1 MGLLIAPLYPRPHP
15 MPHMPFQFARCFL
28 ASAIMALTLLVSGCN
43 GKDAQTLTTQVAAK
57 VGSEEI
63 SIHQINQVLSRS
75 TMAISA
81 PQSVQALRADV
92 LEKLI
97 DQQLVVEQ
105 AIEAR
110 LHRSPEVLAQIDAAR
125 REVLARAY
133 VQQLTNTIPKPAIEE
148 SRKYF
153 RDHPQL
159 FSERRV
165 FSLQEIQLTPDSGV
179 AEQVREQLA
188 GGKSMGDV
196 AAWLKAHDIPFGS
209 GAVTRAAEQI
219 PLDLLARLQAF
230 KDGQSA
236 IVETPRGVTVLRITS
251 SQAAPVTEEAALPRI
266 EQFLMNQRG
275 AEALG
280 QTMKRLRAKA
290 TVSYSGDFAKAAAPT
305 ATASDQATPAPKEK
319 AAAADPSN
327 AGSAVEKGTAALK

>member
-1 MGLLIAPLYPRPHP
+1 
-15 MPHMPFQFARCFL
+15 MPYMLFQFARCFL
-28 ASAIMALTLLVSGCN
+28 VSAIMALTLLMPGCS

-75 TMAISA
+75 SMSISA

-97 DQQLVVEQ
+97 DQQLVAEQ

-133 VQQLTNTIPKPAIEE
+133 VQQLTDTIPKPAIEE

-179 AEQVREQLA
+179 VEQVREQLA

-196 AAWLKAHDIPFGS
+196 AAWLKAHDIPFGD
-209 GAVTRAAEQI
+209 GAATRAAEQI
-219 PLDLLARLQAF
+219 PLDLLARLQAL

-236 IVETPRGVTVLRITS
+236 IVQTPRGVTVLRITS

-275 AEALG
+275 AEALS

-290 TVSYSGDFAKAAAPT
+290 TVSYSGDFAKTAPPT
-305 ATASDQATPAPKEK
+305 
-319 AAAADPSN
+319 AAAADTSN
-327 AGSAVEKGTAALK
+327 AGSAVEKGNGALK

>member
-1 MGLLIAPLYPRPHP
+1 M
-15 MPHMPFQFARCFL
+15 
-28 ASAIMALTLLVSGCN
+28 
-43 GKDAQTLTTQVAAK
+43 
-57 VGSEEI
+57 
-63 SIHQINQVLSRS
+63 
-75 TMAISA
+75 
-81 PQSVQALRADV
+81 
-92 LEKLI
+92 
-97 DQQLVVEQ
+97 EQ

-110 LHRSPEVLAQIDAAR
+110 LHRSPEVLAQIDATR

>member
-1 MGLLIAPLYPRPHP
+1 
-15 MPHMPFQFARCFL
+15 MPYMPFQFARCFL

>member
-1 MGLLIAPLYPRPHP
+1 
-15 MPHMPFQFARCFL
+15 MP
-28 ASAIMALTLLVSGCN
+28 GCS

-75 TMAISA
+75 SMSISA

-97 DQQLVVEQ
+97 DQQLVAEQ

-133 VQQLTNTIPKPAIEE
+133 VQQLTDTIPKPAIEE

-179 AEQVREQLA
+179 VEQVREQLA

-196 AAWLKAHDIPFGS
+196 AAWLKAHDIPFGD
-209 GAVTRAAEQI
+209 GAATRAAEQI
-219 PLDLLARLQAF
+219 PLDLLARLQAL

-236 IVETPRGVTVLRITS
+236 IVQTPRGVTVLRITS

-275 AEALG
+275 AEALS

-290 TVSYSGDFAKAAAPT
+290 TVSYSGDFAKTAPPT
-305 ATASDQATPAPKEK
+305 
-319 AAAADPSN
+319 AAAADTSN
-327 AGSAVEKGTAALK
+327 AGSAVEKGNGALK

>member
-1 MGLLIAPLYPRPHP
+1 
-15 MPHMPFQFARCFL
+15 MPYMPFQFARCFL
-28 ASAIMALTLLVSGCN
+28 VSAIMALTLLMPGCS

-75 TMAISA
+75 SMSISA

-97 DQQLVVEQ
+97 DQQLVAEQ

-133 VQQLTNTIPKPAIEE
+133 VQQLTDTIPKPAIEE

-179 AEQVREQLA
+179 VEQVREQLA

-196 AAWLKAHDIPFGS
+196 AAWLKAHDIPFGD
-209 GAVTRAAEQI
+209 GAATRAAEQI
-219 PLDLLARLQAF
+219 PLDLLARLQAL

-236 IVETPRGVTVLRITS
+236 IVQTPRGVTVLRITS

-275 AEALG
+275 AEALS

-290 TVSYSGDFAKAAAPT
+290 TVSYSGDFAKTAPPT
-305 ATASDQATPAPKEK
+305 
-319 AAAADPSN
+319 AAAADTSN
-327 AGSAVEKGTAALK
+327 AGSAVEKGNGALK

>member
-1 MGLLIAPLYPRPHP
+1 
-15 MPHMPFQFARCFL
+15 MPYMPFQFARCFL

-290 TVSYSGDFAKAAAPT
+290 TVIYSGDFAKAAPPT
-305 ATASDQATPAPKEK
+305 AAASDQATPAPKEK

>member
-1 MGLLIAPLYPRPHP
+1 
-15 MPHMPFQFARCFL
+15 MPYMPFQFARCFL
-28 ASAIMALTLLVSGCN
+28 ASAIMALTLLVSGCS

-133 VQQLTNTIPKPAIEE
+133 VQQLTNTIPRPAIEE
-148 SRKYF
+148 SQKYF

>member
-1 MGLLIAPLYPRPHP
+1 
-15 MPHMPFQFARCFL
+15 MPYMPFQFARCFL

-196 AAWLKAHDIPFGS
+196 AAWLKAHDIPFGG
-209 GAVTRAAEQI
+209 GAATRAAEQI
-219 PLDLLARLQAF
+219 PLDLLARLQAL

-290 TVSYSGDFAKAAAPT
+290 TVIYSGDFAKAAPPT
-305 ATASDQATPAPKEK
+305 AAASDQATPAPKEK

>member
-1 MGLLIAPLYPRPHP
+1 

-28 ASAIMALTLLVSGCN
+28 VSTIMTLTLLMSGCN

-305 ATASDQATPAPKEK
+305 AAASDQATPAPKEK

>member
-15 MPHMPFQFARCFL
+15 MPYMPFQFARCFL
-28 ASAIMALTLLVSGCN
+28 VSTIMTLTLLMSGCS

-290 TVSYSGDFAKAAAPT
+290 TVIYSGDFAKAAPPT
-305 ATASDQATPAPKEK
+305 AAASDQATPAPKEK

>member
-1 MGLLIAPLYPRPHP
+1 MRY
-15 MPHMPFQFARCFL
+15 MPFQFARCFL

-290 TVSYSGDFAKAAAPT
+290 TVIYSGDFAKAAPPT
-305 ATASDQATPAPKEK
+305 AAASDQATPAPKEK